1 MLKQRIITAVI
12 LALLFLGGLFSLS
25 ISGFALAIAVVVM
38 IAGWEWANMAGF
50 KAQWQRVLYALF
62 VGGVVMVSGY
72 YTEFLQ
78 LGRFEAGG
86 LQREPVR
93 TLLLV
98 ACTWWAVA
106 LLWVQ
111 GYPASAV
118 LWARGFLK
126 ALMGLLVLVP
136 TWLALVFLREEPQGQ
151 WLILLVVMIVAC
163 ADIGAYFTG
172 KAFGKR
178 KLAIHVSPGKSWEGF
193 WGGFACC
200 VLLALA
206 IGFGMNAGGWMMLA
220 IIAPAALASVLG
232 DLLESMI
239 KRQRGIKD
247 SSQLLPG
254 HGGILDRVDSITAAA
269 PVFALAV
276 LLTGWQA

>member
-25 ISGFALAIAVVVM
+25 EGGFALAIALVVM
-38 IAGWEWANMAGF
+38 IAAWEWANMAGYS
-50 KAQWQRVLYALF
+50 AQWQRVLYALF
-62 VGGVVMVSGY
+62 VGGVLAASAH
-72 YTEFLQ
+72 YTEFLLFDGFEVGSLQ
-78 LGRFEAGG
+78 LER
-86 LQREPVR
+86 VR
-93 TLLLV
+93 TLLIA

-118 LWARGFLK
+118 LWGRKLLK

-136 TWLALVFLREEPQGQ
+136 TWLAFVFLREEPQGQ
-151 WLILLVVMIVAC
+151 WLIILVILVVAC

-178 KLAIHVSPGKSWEGF
+178 KLAIQVSPGKSWEGF
-193 WGGFACC
+193 WGGFTCC
-200 VLLALA
+200 ILLALV
-206 IGFGMNAGGWMMLA
+206 IGFGFNVGGWLMLA

-232 DLLESMI
+232 DLLESMV

-254 HGGILDRVDSITAAA
+254 HGGVLDRVDSITAAA
-269 PVFALAV
+269 PVLALAI

>member
-12 LALLFLGGLFSLS
+12 LALVFLTALFALS
-25 ISGFALAIAVVVM
+25 GTYFALAIAAVVLV
-38 IAGWEWANMAGF
+38 AGWEWANMVGL
-50 KAQWQRVLYALF
+50 KSQWQRVAYALC
-62 VGGVVMVSGY
+62 VGLGILAAAC
-72 YTEFLQ
+72 YTDFIS
-78 LGRFEAGG
+78 AGH
-86 LQREPVR
+86 LLDEPLR
-93 TLLLV
+93 NLLLV

-111 GYPASAV
+111 GYPTSAV
-118 LWARGFLK
+118 LWSHPLVK

-136 TWLALVFLREEPQGQ
+136 TWLALVFLRSEANGQ
-151 WLILLVVMIVAC
+151 WLILLVVLVVVC

-172 KAFGKR
+172 KAFGRR
-178 KLAIHVSPGKSWEGF
+178 KLAPAVSPGKSWEGF

-200 VLLALA
+200 LLLSLVV
-206 IGFGMNAGGWMMLA
+206 GFTFGGGWIMLA
-220 IIAPAALASVLG
+220 IIAPAGLASVLG
-232 DLLESMI
+232 DLLESMV

-254 HGGILDRVDSITAAA
+254 HGGVLDRVDSITAAA

-276 LLTGWQA
+276 VLTGWQG

>member
-25 ISGFALAIAVVVM
+25 VDGFALAIALVVM
-38 IAGWEWANMAGF
+38 VAGWEWANMAGF
-50 KAQWQRVLYALF
+50 NAQCQRVLYALF
-62 VGGVVMVSGY
+62 VGGVMALAGY
-72 YTEFLQ
+72 YTEFLSLDSFAVGALQ
-78 LGRFEAGG
+78 L
-86 LQREPVR
+86 EPVR

-111 GYPASAV
+111 GYPASAL
-118 LWARGFLK
+118 LWGRRFLK

-136 TWLALVFLREEPQGQ
+136 TWLALVFLREQPQGQ
-151 WLILLVVMIVAC
+151 WLILLVVLVVAC

-178 KLAIHVSPGKSWEGF
+178 KLAIAVSPGKSWEGF
-193 WGGFACC
+193 WGGFTCC
-200 VLLALA
+200 VLLALI
-206 IGFGMNAGGWMMLA
+206 IGFGFGFGGWMILA
-220 IIAPAALASVLG
+220 IIAPAGLASVLG

-254 HGGILDRVDSITAAA
+254 HGGVLDRVDSITAAA
-269 PVFALAV
+269 PVFALAM
-276 LLTGWQA
+276 LLTGWQP

>member
-12 LALLFLGGLFSLS
+12 LALLFLGALFSLS
-25 ISGFALAIAVVVM
+25 IDGFALAIGLVVM
-38 IAGWEWANMAGF
+38 VAGWEWANMAGF

-62 VGGVVMVSGY
+62 VGAAVVSSGH
-72 YTEFLQ
+72 YTEFLALDRLEVGTLQ
-78 LGRFEAGG
+78 LES
-86 LQREPVR
+86 VR

-98 ACTWWAVA
+98 ACIWWAVA

-111 GYPASAV
+111 GYPSSAV
-118 LWARGFLK
+118 LWGHRIIK
-126 ALMGLLVLVP
+126 ALMGLLVLIP
-136 TWLALVFLREEPQGQ
+136 TWLALVFLRDEPQGQ
-151 WLILLVVMIVAC
+151 WLIILVMLVVAC

-193 WGGFACC
+193 WGGFVCC
-200 VLLALA
+200 VLLALL
-206 IGFGMNAGGWMMLA
+206 IGFGLKAGGWIMLA
-220 IIAPAALASVLG
+220 IIAPAGLASVLG

-254 HGGILDRVDSITAAA
+254 HGGVLDRVDSITAAA
-269 PVFALAV
+269 PVFALAI